1 MISTGDMKRGAT
13 IELDGRVYQ
22 VMEFAHIK
30 MGRGSA
36 QMRMKLRDVRR
47 GDIIERTFQAG
58 EKWPRVRVERV
69 AMQYSYAEGDLFYF
83 MNTETYDQVPL
94 TRDQVGEA
102 MNFLAENGTC
112 DVLFLGDE
120 PIGIELPASVVLKVA
135 QSDPGHEGR
144 HGDRRDEARDDGDRA
159 RRQRTAVRQRRRQ
172 APDQHGHRRVPGA
185 RLGRS
190 QVAGLRDDYPS

>member
-1 MISTGDMKRGAT
+1 MKKGAT

-22 VMEFAHIK
+22 VMDFNHIK

-58 EKWPRVRVERV
+58 EKWPRVRVDRV
-69 AMQYSYAEGDLFYF
+69 PMQFSYAEDNIMYF

-94 TRDQVGEA
+94 TLDQVGDA
-102 MNFLAENGTC
+102 RYYLPENGTC

-120 PIGIELPASVVLKVA
+120 PIGIELPASVVLTITKCE
-135 QSDPGHEGR
+135 PGVKGDTATGATKPATLETGLVVQVPLFVNEGEKIR
-144 HGDRRDEARDDGDRA
+144 VNTATGEYQERA
-159 RRQRTAVRQRRRQ
+159 
-172 APDQHGHRRVPGA
+172 
-185 RLGRS
+185 
-190 QVAGLRDDYPS
+190 

>member
-1 MISTGDMKRGAT
+1 MKRGAT

-22 VMEFAHIK
+22 VMEFSHIK

-69 AMQYSYAEGDLFYF
+69 PMQYSYSDGDLFYF
-83 MNTETYDQVPL
+83 MNTETFDQVPL

-102 MNFLAENGTC
+102 MNFLAENGHC
-112 DVLFLGDE
+112 DVLFLGE
-120 PIGIELPASVVLKVA
+120 EAIGIELPASVVLTVS
-135 QSDPGHEGR
+135 QSDPGMKGDTATGATKPATMETGLVVNVPLFVNEGDKLKVNTST
-144 HGDRRDEARDDGDRA
+144 GEYQERA
-159 RRQRTAVRQRRRQ
+159 
-172 APDQHGHRRVPGA
+172 
-185 RLGRS
+185 
-190 QVAGLRDDYPS
+190 

>member
-1 MISTGDMKRGAT
+1 MKRGAT

-47 GDIIERTFQAG
+47 GDLIERTFQAG

-69 AMQYSYAEGDLFYF
+69 SMQLSYTEDDIMYF
-83 MNTETYDQVPL
+83 MNTETFDQVPL
-94 TRDQVGEA
+94 TKDQVGDA
-102 MNFLAENGTC
+102 KDFIAENGTC

-120 PIGIELPASVVLKVA
+120 PIGIELPASVVLKITKC
-135 QSDPGHEGR
+135 DPGVKGDTATGATKPATLETGLVVNVPLFVNEGDSIKVNTST
-144 HGDRRDEARDDGDRA
+144 GEYQERA
-159 RRQRTAVRQRRRQ
+159 
-172 APDQHGHRRVPGA
+172 
-185 RLGRS
+185 
-190 QVAGLRDDYPS
+190 

>member
-69 AMQYSYAEGDLFYF
+69 PMQLSYIDGNMYYF
-83 MNTETYDQVPL
+83 MNTETYEQVPL
-94 TRDQVGEA
+94 SEEQVGDA
-102 MNFLAENGTC
+102 KNYLPENGTC

-120 PIGIELPASVVLKVA
+120 PIGIELPASVALRIAKCE
-135 QSDPGHEGR
+135 PGVKGDTATGATKPATMETGLVVNVPLFVNE
-144 HGDRRDEARDDGDRA
+144 GDRIKVNTETGAYQERA
-159 RRQRTAVRQRRRQ
+159 
-172 APDQHGHRRVPGA
+172 
-185 RLGRS
+185 
-190 QVAGLRDDYPS
+190 

>member
-47 GDIIERTFQAG
+47 GDLIERTFQAG

-69 AMQYSYAEGDLFYF
+69 PMQFSYGEDNIMYF

-94 TRDQVGEA
+94 TLAQVGEA
-102 MNFLAENGTC
+102 KDFLGENGTC

-120 PIGIELPASVVLKVA
+120 PIGIELPSSVVLTITKC
-135 QSDPGHEGR
+135 DPGVKGDTATGATKPATLETGLVVNVPLFVNEGDKIKVNT
-144 HGDRRDEARDDGDRA
+144 GTGEYSERA
-159 RRQRTAVRQRRRQ
+159 
-172 APDQHGHRRVPGA
+172 
-185 RLGRS
+185 
-190 QVAGLRDDYPS
+190 

>member
-1 MISTGDMKRGAT
+1 MISTSEMKRGAT

-22 VMEFAHIK
+22 VMEFSHIK

-47 GDIIERTFQAG
+47 GDLIERSFQAG

-69 AMQYSYAEGDLFYF
+69 PMQLSYAEDNMLYF

-94 TRDQVGEA
+94 TADQVGESR
-102 MNFLAENGTC
+102 NFIPENGAC

-120 PIGIELPASVVLKVA
+120 PIGIELPASVVMTITTCEPGLKGDTA
-135 QSDPGHEGR
+135 QGATKPATMETGLVVNVPLFINEGDKIKINTST
-144 HGDRRDEARDDGDRA
+144 GEYQERA
-159 RRQRTAVRQRRRQ
+159 
-172 APDQHGHRRVPGA
+172 
-185 RLGRS
+185 
-190 QVAGLRDDYPS
+190 

>member
-1 MISTGDMKRGAT
+1 VISTGDMKKGAT

-22 VMEFAHIK
+22 VMDFNHIK

-58 EKWPRVRVERV
+58 EKWPRVRVDRV
-69 AMQYSYAEGDLFYF
+69 PMQFSYAEDNIMYF

-94 TRDQVGEA
+94 TLDQVGDA
-102 MNFLAENGTC
+102 RYYLPENGTC

-120 PIGIELPASVVLKVA
+120 PIGIELPASVVLTITKCE
-135 QSDPGHEGR
+135 PGVKGDTATGATKPATLETGLVVQVPLFVNEGEKIR
-144 HGDRRDEARDDGDRA
+144 VNTATGEYQERA
-159 RRQRTAVRQRRRQ
+159 
-172 APDQHGHRRVPGA
+172 
-185 RLGRS
+185 
-190 QVAGLRDDYPS
+190 

>member
-47 GDIIERTFQAG
+47 GDLIERSFQAG

-69 AMQYSYAEGDLFYF
+69 PMQFSYAEDSIMYF

-94 TRDQVGEA
+94 TADQVGDA
-102 MNFLAENGTC
+102 KNYLPENGTC

-120 PIGIELPASVVLKVA
+120 PIGIELPSSVVMTIAQCEPGVKGDTATGATKPATMETGLVVNVPLFVNEGDKIKVNTGTGEY
-135 QSDPGHEGR
+135 QE
-144 HGDRRDEARDDGDRA
+144 RA
-159 RRQRTAVRQRRRQ
+159 
-172 APDQHGHRRVPGA
+172 
-185 RLGRS
+185 
-190 QVAGLRDDYPS
+190 

>member
-1 MISTGDMKRGAT
+1 MISTGEMKRGAT

-69 AMQYSYAEGDLFYF
+69 PMQFSYADGDIVYF

-94 TRDQVGEA
+94 TREQVGDA
-102 MNFLAENGTC
+102 SDYLAENGTC

-120 PIGIELPASVVLKVA
+120 PIGIDLPASVVLTVTR
-135 QSDPGHEGR
+135 SDPGMKGDTATGATKPATLETGLVVNVPLFVNEGDKLR
-144 HGDRRDEARDDGDRA
+144 INTSTGEYQERA
-159 RRQRTAVRQRRRQ
+159 
-172 APDQHGHRRVPGA
+172 
-185 RLGRS
+185 
-190 QVAGLRDDYPS
+190 

>member
-47 GDIIERTFQAG
+47 GDLIERTFQAG

-69 AMQYSYAEGDLFYF
+69 SMQLSYIEGDIFYF

-94 TRDQVGEA
+94 SGAQVGDA
-102 MNFLAENGTC
+102 KDFIPENGTC

-120 PIGIELPASVVLKVA
+120 PIGIELPSSVVLTIAKCEPGVKGDTATGATKPATMETGLVVNVPLFVNEGDKIKVNTSTGEY
-135 QSDPGHEGR
+135 QE
-144 HGDRRDEARDDGDRA
+144 RA
-159 RRQRTAVRQRRRQ
+159 
-172 APDQHGHRRVPGA
+172 
-185 RLGRS
+185 
-190 QVAGLRDDYPS
+190 

>member
-22 VMEFAHIK
+22 VMEFSHIK
-30 MGRGSA
+30 TGRGSA

-47 GDIIERTFQAG
+47 GDTIEKTFQAG

-69 AMQYSYAEGDLFYF
+69 AMQLSYVDGEMYYF

-94 TRDQVGEA
+94 TLDQVGDA
-102 MNFLAENGTC
+102 RFYLAENGTC

-120 PIGIELPASVVLKVA
+120 AIGIELPASVVL
-135 QSDPGHEGR
+135 
-144 HGDRRDEARDDGDRA
+144 
-159 RRQRTAVRQRRRQ
+159 
-172 APDQHGHRRVPGA
+172 
-185 RLGRS
+185 
-190 QVAGLRDDYPS
+190 QVAECEPGVKGDTATGATKPAKMSTGLVVNVPLFVNEGDKIRVNTGTGDYQERA

>member
-1 MISTGDMKRGAT
+1 MISTGEMKRGAT

-47 GDIIERTFQAG
+47 GDLIERTFQAG

-69 AMQYSYAEGDLFYF
+69 PMQFSYAEDAIMYF

-94 TRDQVGEA
+94 TGDQVGEA
-102 MNFLAENGTC
+102 INFLAENGTC
-112 DVLFLGDE
+112 DVLFLGE
-120 PIGIELPASVVLKVA
+120 EAIGVELPASVVLTVA
-135 QSDPGHEGR
+135 ECEPGVKGDTATGATKPAKMETGLTVNVPLFINE
-144 HGDRRDEARDDGDRA
+144 GDRLKINTSTGEYQERA
-159 RRQRTAVRQRRRQ
+159 
-172 APDQHGHRRVPGA
+172 
-185 RLGRS
+185 
-190 QVAGLRDDYPS
+190 

>member
-22 VMEFAHIK
+22 VMEFHHIK

-69 AMQYSYAEGDLFYF
+69 PMQFSYADGDLFYF

-112 DVLFLGDE
+112 DVLFLGE
-120 PIGIELPASVVLKVA
+120 EAIGIELPSSVVLKIVECE
-135 QSDPGHEGR
+135 PGVKGDTATGATKPAKMETGLVVNVPLFINEGER
-144 HGDRRDEARDDGDRA
+144 IKVNTSTGEYQERA
-159 RRQRTAVRQRRRQ
+159 
-172 APDQHGHRRVPGA
+172 
-185 RLGRS
+185 
-190 QVAGLRDDYPS
+190 

>member
-1 MISTGDMKRGAT
+1 MISTSDMKRGAT

-22 VMEFAHIK
+22 VMEFNHIK

-69 AMQYSYAEGDLFYF
+69 PMQLSYTEDSITYF

-94 TRDQVGEA
+94 TADQVGDA
-102 MNFLAENGTC
+102 KLYLAENGTC

-120 PIGIELPASVVLKVA
+120 PIGIELPSSVVLTIAQCEPGVKGDTATGATNPATMETGLVVNVPLFVNEGDKIKVNTSTGEY
-135 QSDPGHEGR
+135 QE
-144 HGDRRDEARDDGDRA
+144 RA
-159 RRQRTAVRQRRRQ
+159 
-172 APDQHGHRRVPGA
+172 
-185 RLGRS
+185 
-190 QVAGLRDDYPS
+190 

>member
-36 QMRMKLRDVRR
+36 QMRMKLRDVRK
-47 GDIIERTFQAG
+47 GDTIERTFQAG

-69 AMQYSYAEGDLFYF
+69 PMQYSYSDGDLFSL

-102 MNFLAENGTC
+102 INFLAENGTC
-112 DVLFLGDE
+112 DVLFLGE
-120 PIGIELPASVVLKVA
+120 EAIGVELPASVVLTVA
-135 QSDPGHEGR
+135 ECEPGVKGDTATGATKPAKMETGLIVNVPLFINE
-144 HGDRRDEARDDGDRA
+144 GDRLKINTSTGEYQERA
-159 RRQRTAVRQRRRQ
+159 
-172 APDQHGHRRVPGA
+172 
-185 RLGRS
+185 
-190 QVAGLRDDYPS
+190 

>member
-58 EKWPRVRVERV
+58 EKWPR
-69 AMQYSYAEGDLFYF
+69 
-83 MNTETYDQVPL
+83 
-94 TRDQVGEA
+94 
-102 MNFLAENGTC
+102 
-112 DVLFLGDE
+112 
-120 PIGIELPASVVLKVA
+120 
-135 QSDPGHEGR
+135 
-144 HGDRRDEARDDGDRA
+144 
-159 RRQRTAVRQRRRQ
+159 
-172 APDQHGHRRVPGA
+172 
-185 RLGRS
+185 
-190 QVAGLRDDYPS
+190 

>member
-47 GDIIERTFQAG
+47 GDIVERTFQAG

-69 AMQYSYAEGDLFYF
+69 AMQFSYAEDNIMYF
-83 MNTETYDQVPL
+83 MNTETFDQVPL
-94 TRDQVGEA
+94 TLDQVGDA
-102 MNFLAENGTC
+102 RNFLGENGTC

-120 PIGIELPASVVLKVA
+120 PIGIELPASVVLKITKC
-135 QSDPGHEGR
+135 DPGVKGDTATGATKPATMETGLVVNVPLFVNEGDSIKVNT
-144 HGDRRDEARDDGDRA
+144 GTGEYQERA
-159 RRQRTAVRQRRRQ
+159 
-172 APDQHGHRRVPGA
+172 
-185 RLGRS
+185 
-190 QVAGLRDDYPS
+190 

>member
-36 QMRMKLRDVRR
+36 QMRMKLRDVRK
-47 GDIIERTFQAG
+47 GDTIERTFQAG

-69 AMQYSYAEGDLFYF
+69 PMQYSYSDGDLFYL

-102 MNFLAENGTC
+102 INFLAENGTC
-112 DVLFLGDE
+112 DVLFLGE
-120 PIGIELPASVVLKVA
+120 EAIGVELPASVVLTVA
-135 QSDPGHEGR
+135 ECEPGVKGDTATGATKPAKMETGLTLNVPLFINE
-144 HGDRRDEARDDGDRA
+144 GDRLKINTSTGEYQERA
-159 RRQRTAVRQRRRQ
+159 
-172 APDQHGHRRVPGA
+172 
-185 RLGRS
+185 
-190 QVAGLRDDYPS
+190 